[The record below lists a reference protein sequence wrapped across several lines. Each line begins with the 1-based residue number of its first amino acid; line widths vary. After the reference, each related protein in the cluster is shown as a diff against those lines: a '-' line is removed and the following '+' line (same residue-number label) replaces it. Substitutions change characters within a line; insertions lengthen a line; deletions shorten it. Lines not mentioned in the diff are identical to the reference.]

1 MRSSETATSMMYIRP
16 SHMLSTWM
24 TRGRCRES
32 PPAVTVMAANRGTP
46 PRRRIYPI
54 HGGRAAG
61 RALLVLGA
69 CGRGPVAFHFGLHT
83 GYFIFPMAEY

>member
-1 MRSSETATSMMYIRP
+1 MMCIRP

-32 PPAVTVMAANRGTP
+32 PPVVTVMAANRGTP
-46 PRRRIYPI
+46 PSPSNHPI

-61 RALLVLGA
+61 RALPVLGA

-83 GYFIFPMAEY
+83 GYLIFSMAEY